1 MKGLVLEIRDG
12 LAAVL
17 REDGQ
22 VVTTDLPCQVGETIE
37 LPAEVIPFEKESK
50 PKAGRRRWI
59 GGLAAAVVALAVI
72 GGGYSYNTAFASSYL
87 SVDAQ
92 GASVELSLNRR
103 GQVIDVRA
111 VDEDS
116 VILAQELSATLD
128 RLPVE
133 EALEQT
139 MDTLDRRG
147 YLKESDEP
155 VVIGVTADNEKRGAA
170 LDAAVD
176 RFAKE
181 PGQREVVA
189 LEVTPDQREEAAR
202 QQQSGGAYVYDKQKP
217 AQAPKESVEPTPV
230 QPETEP
236 ETAPAVQP
244 QAEPQSPAPAAPA
257 QTPEKPRSNQGQTAR
272 PPEDQSAAQQPE
284 EAPQTPGVTPAPV
297 PPQDSPGEPQETV
310 QPQIPDSEQPP
321 VPQDAGGREEGQPE
335 PAAPAEDQR
344 PAVSEPQEAPPETE
358 PEPQAPRPTD
368 QPDSHE
374 QAEPAVSPP
383 EQPPAAQPEEPD
395 HGGAPAAQPQSDREV
410 SAPAPQERGPEGPQG
425 QPSEP

>member
-37 LPAEVIPFEKESK
+37 LPAEVIPFEEEPK

-59 GGLAAAVVALAVI
+59 GGLAAAAVALAVI

-147 YLKESDEP
+147 YLADPDGP
-155 VVIGVTADNEKRGAA
+155 VVIGVTADSEKRGAA

-181 PGQREVVA
+181 PGRREVVA

-202 QQQSGGAYVYDKQKP
+202 QQQSGGAYVYEKRHP
-217 AQAPKESVEPTPV
+217 APTPAETAEPAPV
-230 QPETEP
+230 QPQTEP
-236 ETAPAVQP
+236 ETDPAVQP
-244 QAEPQSPAPAAPA
+244 QAEPQSPAPAAPVQPA
-257 QTPEKPRSNQGQTAR
+257 RSSQGQTVR
-272 PPEDQSAAQQPE
+272 PAESQNAPQPE
-284 EAPQTPGVTPAPV
+284 EAPQTQSAEPAPV
-297 PPQDSPGEPQETV
+297 PAQESPGEPQVAV
-310 QPQIPDSEQPP
+310 QPQNPDSEQPP
-321 VPQDAGGREEGQPE
+321 APQGAGGREENPAGQAPPAE
-335 PAAPAEDQR
+335 GQSPAAQ
-344 PAVSEPQEAPPETE
+344 EPQEAPPESE
-358 PEPQAPRPTD
+358 PETQTPHPAD
-368 QPDSHE
+368 QPGGNE

-383 EQPPAAQPEEPD
+383 EQPPAAQPEVPD
-395 HGGAPAAQPQSDREV
+395 TGVAPAAPPQQER
-410 SAPAPQERGPEGPQG
+410 APEAPQQGPDAGEAQ
-425 QPSEP
+425 

>member
-37 LPAEVIPFEKESK
+37 LPAEVIPFEEEPK

-59 GGLAAAVVALAVI
+59 GGLAAAAVALAVI
-72 GGGYSYNTAFASSYL
+72 GGCYSYNTAFASSYL

-147 YLKESDEP
+147 YLADPDGP
-155 VVIGVTADNEKRGAA
+155 VVIGVTADSEKRGAA

-181 PGQREVVA
+181 PGRREVVA

-202 QQQSGGAYVYDKQKP
+202 QQQSGGAYVYEKRHP
-217 AQAPKESVEPTPV
+217 APTPA
-230 QPETEP
+230 
-236 ETAPAVQP
+236 ETAEPAPVQP
-244 QAEPQSPAPAAPA
+244 QAEPQSPAPAAPVQPA
-257 QTPEKPRSNQGQTAR
+257 RSSQGQTVR
-272 PPEDQSAAQQPE
+272 PAESQNAPQPE
-284 EAPQTPGVTPAPV
+284 EAPQTQSAEPAPV
-297 PPQDSPGEPQETV
+297 PAQESPGEPQVAV
-310 QPQIPDSEQPP
+310 QPQNPDSEQPP
-321 VPQDAGGREEGQPE
+321 APQGAGGREENPAGQAPPAE
-335 PAAPAEDQR
+335 GQSPAAQ
-344 PAVSEPQEAPPETE
+344 EPQEAPPESE
-358 PEPQAPRPTD
+358 PEIQTPHPAE
-368 QPDSHE
+368 QPGGNE

-383 EQPPAAQPEEPD
+383 EQPPAVQPEVPD
-395 HGGAPAAQPQSDREV
+395 TGVAPAAPPQQER
-410 SAPAPQERGPEGPQG
+410 APEAPQQGPDAGEAQ
-425 QPSEP
+425 